1 MTRLSLAIAV
11 TLFVLPA
18 VPAPARADDARN
30 RLPEAV
36 NRIERETGGRVLSAE
51 RRTRGGREVS
61 RIKVYTPEGRV
72 RIMWDDP
79 QRSSSD
85 RSTGER
91 GSRGRAL
98 LPPRAANVPD
108 VPMVQRGGRP
118 EQNPLP
124 ESPSRRDDGTPGH

>member
-1 MTRLSLAIAV
+1 MTRLLLAIAFTV
-11 TLFVLPA
+11 CVCPA
-18 VPAPARADDARN
+18 AMAQLRPDDSRN

-79 QRSSSD
+79 QRDRSD
-85 RSTGER
+85 RGER
-91 GSRGRAL
+91 GDRGRAVIPRGPQ
-98 LPPRAANVPD
+98 PPDPGAV
-108 VPMVQRGGRP
+108 VQRSLRP
-118 EQNPLP
+118 EQTPLP
-124 ESPSRRDDGTPGH
+124 EQPSRRDDGSPGR